1 MNMASDSASTRPPD
15 SALLLT
21 GGGARAAYQVG
32 VLQGIAELH
41 RLCEPDAP
49 ATPFDIIVG
58 TSAGAINAT
67 ALACR
72 ADDFRNGVSDLAR
85 VWGHFHAE
93 QVYRASIGRA
103 AVAGTRWLIFVMFGW
118 LSPRLQ
124 ALQPHSL
131 LDNEP
136 LHDLLEKTLPLDRIP
151 QLLASGQLRALAVT
165 ASCYSSGEHLT
176 FYDGVSEIHDWK
188 RVRRRAVRTHI
199 GVDHLMAS
207 SALPFIFPATRIEAE
222 GEVGYYGDGS
232 MRQVAPIAPVIHL
245 GAKRVLVIGVG
256 EDLEP
261 MDDATCTM
269 PSYPSLAQ
277 VANHALS
284 SIFLDTLAA
293 DAALLHRVNRV
304 LALIDPAHR
313 ADSEMQPV
321 DLLVIEPS
329 ERIDQIAA
337 RHTHT
342 LPRSVRL
349 LMRALG
355 MRGGPTSSR
364 SSALASYL
372 LFEPDFTTELM
383 RLGHGDALAQRQAIC
398 QFFGWKEPA
407 AGEAGEAPRAAQEH
421 AQVAG

>member
-1 MNMASDSASTRPPD
+1 MNMSSDPVPSRTG

-41 RLCEPDAP
+41 RSCEPDSAD
-49 ATPFDIIVG
+49 TPFDIIVG

-72 ADDFRNGVSDLAR
+72 ADDFRTGVSDLAR
-85 VWGHFHAE
+85 VWSQFHAE
-93 QVYRASIGRA
+93 QVYHASIARA
-103 AVAGTRWLIFVMFGW
+103 AAAGTRWLIFVMFGW

-136 LHDLLEKTLPLDRIP
+136 LRDLLQKTLSLERIP
-151 QLLASGQLRALAVT
+151 QLLAGGHLRALAVT
-165 ASCYSSGEHLT
+165 TSCYSSGEHLT
-176 FYDGVSEIHDWK
+176 FYDGVSQIHDWT

-207 SALPFIFPATRIEAE
+207 SALPFIFPAARIEAE
-222 GEVGYYGDGS
+222 GQVGYYGDGS
-232 MRQVAPIAPVIHL
+232 MRQTAPIAPVIHL

-261 MDDATCTM
+261 MDDATCSLAT
-269 PSYPSLAQ
+269 YPSLAQ

-304 LALIDPAHR
+304 LALIDPMHR
-313 ADSEMQPV
+313 AESEMQPV
-321 DLLVIEPS
+321 DLLVLEPS

-337 RHTHT
+337 RQTHT
-342 LPRSVRL
+342 LPRSVRI

-355 MRGGPTSSR
+355 MRGGPSSSR

-372 LFEPDFTTELM
+372 LFEPGFTTELM
-383 RLGHGDALAQRQAIC
+383 RLGHRDAIAQRQAIC
-398 QFFGWKEPA
+398 QFFGWKVPGTAEPSA
-407 AGEAGEAPRAAQEH
+407 ATQDRAR
-421 AQVAG
+421 VPG

>member
-1 MNMASDSASTRPPD
+1 MDMPNRIPPSDPVD

-32 VLQGIAELH
+32 VLQGISELH
-41 RLCEPDAP
+41 RSCNPGVSDA
-49 ATPFDIIVG
+49 PFDIIVG

-72 ADDFRNGVSDLAR
+72 ADDFRTGVNELAH
-85 VWGHFHAE
+85 VWGQFHAE
-93 QVYRASIGRA
+93 QVYHASIGRA
-103 AVAGTRWLIFVMFGW
+103 LVAGLRWLIFVLFGW

-124 ALQPHSL
+124 ALQPRSL

-136 LHDLLEKTLPLDRIP
+136 LRELLRDALALERIP
-151 QLLASGQLRALAVT
+151 KMLASGHLRALAVT

-176 FYDGVSEIHDWK
+176 FYDGVDEIHDWA

-222 GEVGYYGDGS
+222 GQVGYYGDGS

-245 GAKRVLVIGVG
+245 GARRVLVIGVG

-261 MDDATCTM
+261 MDEASCTM

-304 LALIDPAHR
+304 LALIEPTHR
-313 ADSEMQPV
+313 AQSEMQLV

-329 ERIDQIAA
+329 ERIDQIAR

-342 LPRSVRL
+342 LPRSVRI
-349 LMRALG
+349 LMGALG
-355 MRGGPTSSR
+355 MRGGPASSR

-372 LFEPDFTTELM
+372 LFEPDFTNALM
-383 RLGHGDALAQRQAIC
+383 RLGRDDAMTRRGAIC
-398 QFFGWKEPA
+398 QFFGWTLPGA
-407 AGEAGEAPRAAQEH
+407 AEARAAPVM
-421 AQVAG
+421 AK

>member
-1 MNMASDSASTRPPD
+1 MNMACDPVPPVPVD

-41 RLCEPDAP
+41 RRCEPNAAD
-49 ATPFDIIVG
+49 TPFDIIVG

-72 ADDFRNGVSDLAR
+72 ADNFHAGVNDLAR
-85 VWGHFHAE
+85 VWSHFHAE
-93 QVYRASIGRA
+93 QVYRAGIGRA
-103 AVAGTRWLIFVMFGW
+103 ALAGTRWLIFVMFGW

-136 LHDLLEKTLPLDRIP
+136 LRDLLGKTLPLERIP
-151 QLLASGQLRALAVT
+151 QLLDTGHLRALAVT
-165 ASCYSSGEHLT
+165 TSCYSSGEHLT
-176 FYDGVSEIHDWK
+176 FYDGVREIHDWT

-199 GVDHLMAS
+199 GVEHLMAS

-222 GEVGYYGDGS
+222 GQVGYYGDGS
-232 MRQVAPIAPVIHL
+232 MRQTAPIAPVIHL

-261 MDDATCTM
+261 MDESTCAM
-269 PSYPSLAQ
+269 PTYPSLAQ

-313 ADSEMQPV
+313 DQAEMQAV

-329 ERIDQIAA
+329 ERLDQIAA

-372 LFEPDFTTELM
+372 LFEPGFTTELM
-383 RLGHGDALAQRQAIC
+383 RLGREDALAQRLAIC
-398 QFFGWKEPA
+398 QFFGWTLPTDSEP
-407 AGEAGEAPRAAQEH
+407 GETTEVPAQLLD
-421 AQVAG
+421 